1 MLLQEVLKSKRVGAI
16 YPCRFQPMGKHH
28 FETYRF
34 LVDKFGVDNVYI
46 ATSDVVNEK
55 SPFNFNEKKKIMIAY
70 GIPSNKIYKV
80 KSPYRATEIIS
91 KLSDDTAVVFGFGKK
106 DAGRLSTKYF
116 EGWKDN
122 NKDLLSAKDKAYVI
136 VLPHVS
142 LKVGGQEMSGTQIRS
157 LLSSK
162 EKTDKEKQ
170 KYFKQ
175 IMGFSNP
182 SIYNLVTSKLKTEGV
197 ITEGGA
203 SGHMKHPY
211 ESLDMTFREMKKMIT
226 DLLSGNMSVEKITE
240 KTDGQNINI
249 TWHNGQLVAARNKT
263 QSKNFGENGLNLAG
277 IKKMFAGRGELE
289 KAFVSA
295 MTDLETSISALTEK
309 QRSRIFD
316 NGHKWM
322 NIEIIYQPTRNVI
335 PYNMDLLQF
344 HGVNE
349 FDADGNKL
357 TTSSAEGR
365 ELAGMIKQISQ
376 DKQSTFEI
384 RGPQSIELPKSQD
397 FSKKRDRFI
406 KRINSLQAKYGLT
419 DSQNLL
425 EYHRIWWLIAVNKE
439 AKRQRVN
446 LTREMRYNLVKR
458 FADGD
463 KSFVLSKKNIKDERL
478 YNFAKDMDTNK
489 YRSMAKENMKVFEE
503 VFLSLGAEVLQN
515 AKNFIAASPIKGV
528 EQIKKD
534 LKKTISDLNKGGD
547 FNKIAELER
556 QLKRLRAIGGFS
568 KIVPSEGIVFT
579 YKGETY
585 KLTGTFAPI
594 NQILGMTKF

>member
-1 MLLQEVLKSKRVGAI
+1 
-16 YPCRFQPMGKHH
+16 
-28 FETYRF
+28 
-34 LVDKFGVDNVYI
+34 
-46 ATSDVVNEK
+46 
-55 SPFNFNEKKKIMIAY
+55 
-70 GIPSNKIYKV
+70 
-80 KSPYRATEIIS
+80 
-91 KLSDDTAVVFGFGKK
+91 
-106 DAGRLSTKYF
+106 
-116 EGWKDN
+116 
-122 NKDLLSAKDKAYVI
+122 
-136 VLPHVS
+136 
-142 LKVGGQEMSGTQIRS
+142 
-157 LLSSK
+157 
-162 EKTDKEKQ
+162 
-170 KYFKQ
+170 
-175 IMGFSNP
+175 
-182 SIYNLVTSKLKTEGV
+182 
-197 ITEGGA
+197 
-203 SGHMKHPY
+203 
-211 ESLDMTFREMKKMIT
+211 
-226 DLLSGNMSVEKITE
+226 
-240 KTDGQNINI
+240 
-249 TWHNGQLVAARNKT
+249 
-263 QSKNFGENGLNLAG
+263 
-277 IKKMFAGRGELE
+277 
-289 KAFVSA
+289 
-295 MTDLETSISALTEK
+295 
-309 QRSRIFD
+309 
-316 NGHKWM
+316 M

-349 FDADGNKL
+349 FDAEGNKIA
-357 TTSSAEGR
+357 TSSAEGR

-406 KRINSLQAKYGLT
+406 KRINSLQNKYGLS

-425 EYHRIWWLIAVNKE
+425 EYHRIWWLIALNKE